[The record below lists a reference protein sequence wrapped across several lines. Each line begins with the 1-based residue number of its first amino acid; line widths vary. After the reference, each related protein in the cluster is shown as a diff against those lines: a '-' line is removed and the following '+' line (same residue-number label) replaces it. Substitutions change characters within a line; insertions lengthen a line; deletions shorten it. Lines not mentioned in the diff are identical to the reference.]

1 MFAVIFTAEV
11 KQLDASYTQFAERLR
26 ELAKTRYGCLDFIS
40 LSEGDREIAVSY
52 WDSLEQIAAW
62 KKDSD
67 HQAAQEKGRSDWYRS
82 YQVKV
87 VEVVREYK
95 SAS

>member
-1 MFAVIFTAEV
+1 MFAVIFRAEV
-11 KQLDASYTQFAERLR
+11 KQLDASYAQFAERLR

-62 KKDSD
+62 KKDPD
-67 HQAAQEKGRSDWYRS
+67 HRAAQEKGRKDWYRS
-82 YQVKV
+82 YQVQV